1 MRTYSLLVL
10 ALSLF
15 AMGQTSHAQGVDG
28 IQTYLNDM
36 SIRVKAASDPAEK
49 RAILNRSFDVM
60 AQALDKI
67 EQSSLISS
75 DDRTGLDS
83 YRASLQENRDELAG
97 VNGFDRV
104 PDARLDAFADYSV
117 QSLEQAAEKTV
128 TISLVAALLIVII
141 LILLV

>member
-15 AMGQTSHAQGVDG
+15 AMGQTSRAQGVEG
-28 IQTYLNDM
+28 LQTYLNDM
-36 SIRVKAASDPAEK
+36 STSVKAASDPAEK
-49 RAILNRSFDVM
+49 RAILDRSFDVM
-60 AQALDKI
+60 LQAIDKL

-75 DDRTGLDS
+75 DDRAGLDH

-104 PDARLDAFADYSV
+104 PDARLNAFADYSV
-117 QSLEQAAEKTV
+117 QSLEQAAERTV
-128 TISLVAALLIVII
+128 TISLVAALLLVII